1 MKSNFISSKY
11 RDEKLLMHSKCDNRE
26 IMFGN
31 ETIEIIKEFFQL
43 FLTRYQ
49 IRLEIS
55 MDGKDF
61 FFDSADGM
69 YYQCNKIILNQGG
82 WYIDSP
88 DWIKS

>member
-1 MKSNFISSKY
+1 
-11 RDEKLLMHSKCDNRE
+11 
-26 IMFGN
+26 
-31 ETIEIIKEFFQL
+31 
-43 FLTRYQ
+43 
-49 IRLEIS
+49 

-69 YYQCNKIILNQGG
+69 YYQYNNIILNQGG